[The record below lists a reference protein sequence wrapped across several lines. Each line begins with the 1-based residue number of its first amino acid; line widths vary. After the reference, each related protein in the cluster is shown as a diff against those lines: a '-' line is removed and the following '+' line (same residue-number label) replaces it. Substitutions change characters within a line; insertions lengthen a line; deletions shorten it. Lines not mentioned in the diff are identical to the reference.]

1 MSFDRQ
7 ITECFKMKK
16 PKSSPAKAEPSS
28 FTTPKRRSGKSSRST
43 PNKLGRST
51 TPNSSNESS
60 PRNFYEE
67 SCSQAPVDLDNL
79 TVDEFLCSQDVV
91 NSDVTWDCSS
101 PRSRIVPAPGGSDVE
116 SLVKLFRSKPQE
128 IKPAPSAFSIIST
141 NFSKASGSTP
151 TTRRKKGNAKKKA
164 SSAAIA
170 QAALNQMHELWD
182 IVQQSKKNGFG
193 PAATT
198 SAPQASEDT
207 LDAATAKSPDVAVEK
222 VGVDATPR
230 RGTADTVAEA
240 EDERAQPA
248 AAIVIEDEEDY
259 DLLLMGDDSILVAAT
274 QEMDVSSPARKY
286 SKTPTRA
293 NRAQTPSVGRG
304 ATPASEV
311 GPRAPRKTPPS
322 ASPARRQEGRSTP
335 NSNMVATRKSP
346 RLSVLSLNRTPSPLR
361 PPSVRTKKAAELVNC
376 VEPVKRDVP
385 KCDELVDHAEP
396 PMTAK
401 PVKTAEPVKT
411 SERAE
416 TPEPAPP
423 IQASSRASSTDLLF
437 EDDDEDELLDQICCT
452 YEQQQQVDAKMA
464 AAATASSLKS
474 STSSTV
480 TPTHNTAPAPRSVT
494 VVSSVASKTSVILP
508 SKTEAP
514 KANVVSSYVSV
525 SSLKTTT
532 SSTVTPVHSAML
544 ASRSVTVVS
553 SVASKTVATLSSK
566 TEAPKAPAVK
576 NYVSASSVR
585 KIDQPK
591 GGPRNIAI
599 PAQPVSSVRAAVSIS
614 AVKQSSNS
622 TTKPV
627 FSALSNATNQPK
639 PGSTYTGSFQQPRVI
654 LERCAATSAKAP
666 LSGKGPPPSTAH
678 SSSSSKPCSNTKSP
692 LERPPVG
699 TVHRQVAVAKT
710 VARSAD
716 AALDFDDDDSDLATP
731 EVMSWLEEIESQP
744 VQVKR
749 CTPEEIAKKRAEA
762 LQRRRLRE
770 QESNMWKGR
779 LRMSK

>member
-1 MSFDRQ
+1 
-7 ITECFKMKK
+7 MKK

-43 PNKLGRST
+43 PNRLGRST

-60 PRNFYEE
+60 PRNFHEE

-101 PRSRIVPAPGGSDVE
+101 PRSRLVPAPGGSDVE
-116 SLVKLFRSKPQE
+116 SLVKLFRTKPQE
-128 IKPAPSAFSIIST
+128 IKPVPSAFSIIST

-198 SAPQASEDT
+198 STPQASEDT
-207 LDAATAKSPDVAVEK
+207 QDAATAKSPDVAVEK

-230 RGTADTVAEA
+230 KDTADTLAEA

-248 AAIVIEDEEDY
+248 AVIVVEDEDDY
-259 DLLLMGDDSILVAAT
+259 DMLLMGDDSILVAAT
-274 QEMDVSSPARKY
+274 QEMDASSPARKY

-293 NRAQTPSVGRG
+293 NRAQTPSVSRS

-322 ASPARRQEGRSTP
+322 VSPARRQEDRSTP
-335 NSNMVATRKSP
+335 NPNIVATRKSP
-346 RLSVLSLNRTPSPLR
+346 RLSALSLNRTPSPLR
-361 PPSVRTKKAAELVNC
+361 PPSVKTKKAAELVNC
-376 VEPVKRDVP
+376 VEPVKRAEVP

-396 PMTAK
+396 PISAK
-401 PVKTAEPVKT
+401 LVKTAEPVKT
-411 SERAE
+411 TERAE

-423 IQASSRASSTDLLF
+423 IQASSRTSSTDLLF

-464 AAATASSLKS
+464 AAAAASSLKS

-480 TPTHNTAPAPRSVT
+480 TPTHNTASAPRSLT
-494 VVSSVASKTSVILP
+494 IVSSVASKTSAVLS

-514 KANVVSSYVSV
+514 KANVVSSYVSA

-532 SSTVTPVHSAML
+532 SSTVTPVHSTML

-553 SVASKTVATLSSK
+553 SVASKTCATLSSK
-566 TEAPKAPAVK
+566 TEAPKSTAVK
-576 NYVSASSVR
+576 SYVSASSVR

-591 GGPRNIAI
+591 GSPRNIAV
-599 PAQPVSSVRAAVSIS
+599 PAQPVSSVRAAVSVS

-622 TTKPV
+622 TNKPV

-678 SSSSSKPCSNTKSP
+678 ASSSSKPCSNTKSP
-692 LERPPVG
+692 LDRPPVG
-699 TVHRQVAVAKT
+699 TVHRQVAVVKT

-762 LQRRRLRE
+762 LRRRRLRE